1 MMKKFIY
8 ILILL
13 GQTTIWAQEKLT
25 LEKCYDLVE
34 KNYPLA
40 KQNSLLQTQS
50 ELQTKIIEKDKLP
63 KLALN
68 AQATYQSEVTQVPF
82 SIPNAT
88 IEPLNKDQYRASIDV
103 NQLIYNGGAIKAK
116 TQLKTTQIKAQQ
128 QVVEVNL
135 YQLKSQINQYFF
147 GLLLGQEK
155 QELLLAKRTLLLE
168 KSKEIQAAVKFGAV
182 LPASEQVIE
191 AEIIKINQQL
201 NDVKYD
207 QLKLWQ
213 HLEELSGTTFNTNA
227 KLSIPDNFSTE
238 NKAIRPEL
246 ELFEL
251 QNQQIEAS
259 QKVIAIT
266 NAPKLNAFVQGGY
279 GNPALNMLN
288 NSFETFY
295 MTGVK
300 LNWTLFD
307 WNKTKKEKESLE
319 ISKQIISSE
328 KETFEVNQ
336 KRQLQEVNFEI
347 SKIEDQLKSDSEII
361 QLREKI
367 VRSAEAQMKN
377 GVITSSDYLYEVT
390 QLFESKITEQNHRI
404 QLFLSKANHQIIKG
418 I

>member
-1 MMKKFIY
+1 MKKFVY
-8 ILILL
+8 ILLSLFSIPF
-13 GQTTIWAQEKLT
+13 WAQEKIT
-25 LEKCYDLVE
+25 LEKCYELVE

-40 KQNSLLQTQS
+40 KQNQLLQSQS
-50 ELQTKIIEKDKLP
+50 ELQTNILEKEKLP
-63 KLALN
+63 KIALN

-82 SIPNAT
+82 SMPNAT
-88 IEPLNKDQYRASIDV
+88 IEPLNKDQYRATLDV
-103 NQLIYNGGAIKAK
+103 NQLLYNGGAIKAQ
-116 TQLKTTQIKAQQ
+116 TQLKASQIKTQQ
-128 QVVEVNL
+128 KLVDINL
-135 YQLKSQINQYFF
+135 YQLKNLVNQYYF

-155 QELLLAKRTLLLE
+155 EELLLTKRKLLQE
-168 KSKEIQAAVKFGAV
+168 KSKEIQVAVKFGAV

-191 AEIIKINQQL
+191 AEIIKINQQV

-213 HLEELSGTTFNTNA
+213 HLEELSGTAFNTNA
-227 KLSIPDNFSTE
+227 KLAIPENFSSI
-238 NKAIRPEL
+238 NDVNRPEL

-251 QNQQIEAS
+251 QKQQIEAS
-259 QKVIAIT
+259 QKVIAT
-266 NAPKLNAFVQGGY
+266 SNAPKLNAFLQGGY

-295 MTGVK
+295 MTGVR

-307 WNKTKKEKESLE
+307 WNKTKKEKEVLE
-319 ISKQIISSE
+319 ISKQIVASE

-336 KRQLQEVNFEI
+336 KRQLQEINFEI
-347 SKIEDQLKSDSEII
+347 GKMETQLKSDKEII

-377 GVITSSDYLYEVT
+377 GVITSSDYLNEVT
-390 QLFESKITEQNHRI
+390 QLFESKITEKAHQI
-404 QLFLSKANHQIIKG
+404 QLQLAKANHQIIKG

>member
-1 MMKKFIY
+1 MKKFVY
-8 ILILL
+8 ILLSLFSIPF
-13 GQTTIWAQEKLT
+13 WAQEKIT
-25 LEKCYDLVE
+25 LEKCYELVE

-40 KQNSLLQTQS
+40 KQNQLLQSQS
-50 ELQTKIIEKDKLP
+50 ELQTNILEKEKLP
-63 KLALN
+63 KIALN

-82 SIPNAT
+82 SMPNAS
-88 IEPLNKDQYRASIDV
+88 IEPLNKDQYRATLDV
-103 NQLIYNGGAIKAK
+103 NQLLYNGGAIKAQ
-116 TQLKTTQIKAQQ
+116 TQLKTSQIKAQQ
-128 QVVEVNL
+128 KLVDINL
-135 YQLKSQINQYFF
+135 YQLKNLVNQYYF

-155 QELLLAKRTLLLE
+155 EELLLTKRKLLQE
-168 KSKEIQAAVKFGAV
+168 KSREIQVAVKFGAV

-191 AEIIKINQQL
+191 AEIIKINQQV

-213 HLEELSGTTFNTNA
+213 HLEELSGTAFNTNA
-227 KLSIPDNFSTE
+227 KLAIPDNFSNE
-238 NKAIRPEL
+238 NKALRPEL

-259 QKVIAIT
+259 QRVIATT
-266 NAPKLNAFVQGGY
+266 NAPKLNAFLQGGY

-307 WNKTKKEKESLE
+307 WNKTKKEKEVLE
-319 ISKQIISSE
+319 ISKQIVASE
-328 KETFEVNQ
+328 KETFKVNQ
-336 KRQLQEVNFEI
+336 KRQLQEINFEI
-347 SKIEDQLKSDSEII
+347 GKMETQLKSDKEII

-377 GVITSSDYLYEVT
+377 GVITSSDYLNEVT
-390 QLFESKITEQNHRI
+390 QLFESKITEKTHQI
-404 QLFLSKANHQIIKG
+404 QLQLAKANHQIIKG

>member
-1 MMKKFIY
+1 MKKFVY
-8 ILILL
+8 ILLSLFSIPF
-13 GQTTIWAQEKLT
+13 WAQEKIT
-25 LEKCYDLVE
+25 LEKCYELVE

-40 KQNSLLQTQS
+40 KQNQLLQSQS
-50 ELQTKIIEKDKLP
+50 ELQTNILEKEKLP
-63 KLALN
+63 KIALN

-82 SIPNAT
+82 SMPNAT
-88 IEPLNKDQYRASIDV
+88 IEPLNKDQYRATLDV
-103 NQLIYNGGAIKAK
+103 NQLLYNGGAIKAQ
-116 TQLKTTQIKAQQ
+116 TQLKASQIKTQQ
-128 QVVEVNL
+128 KLVDINL
-135 YQLKSQINQYFF
+135 YQLKNLVNQYYF

-155 QELLLAKRTLLLE
+155 EELLLTKRKLLQE
-168 KSKEIQAAVKFGAV
+168 KSKEIQVAVKFGAV

-213 HLEELSGTTFNTNA
+213 HLEELSGTAFNTNA
-227 KLSIPDNFSTE
+227 KLAIPENFSSI
-238 NKAIRPEL
+238 NDVNRPEL

-251 QNQQIEAS
+251 QKQQIEAS
-259 QKVIAIT
+259 QKVIAT
-266 NAPKLNAFVQGGY
+266 SNAPKLNAFLQGGY

-295 MTGVK
+295 MTGIK

-307 WNKTKKEKESLE
+307 WNKTKKEKEVLE
-319 ISKQIISSE
+319 ISKQIVASE

-336 KRQLQEVNFEI
+336 KRQLQEINFEI
-347 SKIEDQLKSDSEII
+347 GKMETQLKSDKEII

-377 GVITSSDYLYEVT
+377 GVITSSDYLNEVT
-390 QLFESKITEQNHRI
+390 QLFESKITEKTHQI
-404 QLFLSKANHQIIKG
+404 QLQLTKANHQIIKG

>member
-1 MMKKFIY
+1 MKKLFH
-8 ILILL
+8 ILL
-13 GQTTIWAQEKLT
+13 LMAAPAIWAQEKLT
-25 LEKCYDLVE
+25 LEKCYELVE

-40 KQNSLLQTQS
+40 KQNSLLQSQS
-50 ELQTKIIEKDKLP
+50 ELQTKILEKDKLP
-63 KLALN
+63 KVALN

-88 IEPLNKDQYRASIDV
+88 IEPLNKDQYRATLDV
-103 NQLIYNGGAIKAK
+103 NQLIYNGGAIKAQ
-116 TQLKTTQIKAQQ
+116 TQLKSSQIKTQQ

-155 QELLLAKRTLLLE
+155 QELLLAKQTLLLE

-182 LPASEQVIE
+182 LPSSEQVIE

-201 NDVKYD
+201 NDLKYD

-213 HLEELSGTTFNTNA
+213 HLEALSGTTFNTNA
-227 KLSIPDNFSTE
+227 KLAIPDHFTSEAN
-238 NKAIRPEL
+238 AIRPEL
-246 ELFEL
+246 ELFAL

-259 QKVIAIT
+259 QKVIASS

-279 GNPALNMLN
+279 GNPALNMLS

-295 MTGVK
+295 MTGIR

-307 WNKTKKEKESLE
+307 WNKTKKEKEVLE
-319 ISKQIISSE
+319 ISKELIASE

-336 KRQLQEVNFEI
+336 KRQLQEINFEI
-347 SKIEDQLKSDSEII
+347 GKIEDQLKSDTEII

-367 VRSAEAQMKN
+367 VRSADAQMKN
-377 GVITSSDYLYEVT
+377 GVITSSEYLNEVT
-390 QLFESKITEQNHRI
+390 QLFESKITEKTHRI
-404 QLFLSKANHQIIKG
+404 QLFLAKANHQIIKG

>member
-1 MMKKFIY
+1 MKKFVY
-8 ILILL
+8 ILLSLFSIPFC
-13 GQTTIWAQEKLT
+13 AQEKIT
-25 LEKCYDLVE
+25 LEKCYELVE

-40 KQNSLLQTQS
+40 KQNQLLQSQS
-50 ELQTKIIEKDKLP
+50 ELQTNILEKEKLP
-63 KLALN
+63 KIALN

-82 SIPNAT
+82 SMPNAT
-88 IEPLNKDQYRASIDV
+88 IEPLNKDQYRATLDV
-103 NQLIYNGGAIKAK
+103 NQLLYNGGAIKAQ
-116 TQLKTTQIKAQQ
+116 TQLKASQIKTQQ
-128 QVVEVNL
+128 KLVDINL
-135 YQLKSQINQYFF
+135 YQLKSLVNQYYF

-155 QELLLAKRTLLLE
+155 EELLLTKRKLLQE
-168 KSKEIQAAVKFGAV
+168 KSKEIQVAVKFGAV
-182 LPASEQVIE
+182 LPTSEQVIE

-213 HLEELSGTTFNTNA
+213 HLEELSGTAFNTNA
-227 KLSIPDNFSTE
+227 KLAIPENFSSI
-238 NKAIRPEL
+238 NDVNRPEL

-251 QNQQIEAS
+251 QKQQIEAS
-259 QKVIAIT
+259 QKVIAT
-266 NAPKLNAFVQGGY
+266 SNAPKLDAFLQGGY

-295 MTGVK
+295 MTGIK

-307 WNKTKKEKESLE
+307 WNKTKKEKEVLE
-319 ISKQIISSE
+319 ISKQIVASE

-336 KRQLQEVNFEI
+336 KRQLQEINFEI
-347 SKIEDQLKSDSEII
+347 GKMETQLKSDKEII

-377 GVITSSDYLYEVT
+377 GVITSSDYLNEVT
-390 QLFESKITEQNHRI
+390 QLFESKITEKTHQI
-404 QLFLSKANHQIIKG
+404 QLQLAKANHQIIKG

>member
-1 MMKKFIY
+1 MKKFVY
-8 ILILL
+8 ILLSLFSIPFC
-13 GQTTIWAQEKLT
+13 AQEKIT
-25 LEKCYDLVE
+25 LEKCYELVE

-40 KQNSLLQTQS
+40 KQNQLLQSQS
-50 ELQTKIIEKDKLP
+50 ELQTNILEKEKLP
-63 KLALN
+63 KIALN

-82 SIPNAT
+82 SMPNAS
-88 IEPLNKDQYRASIDV
+88 IEPLNKDQYRATLDV
-103 NQLIYNGGAIKAK
+103 NQLLYNGGAIKAQ
-116 TQLKTTQIKAQQ
+116 TQLKASQIKTQQ
-128 QVVEVNL
+128 KLVDINL
-135 YQLKSQINQYFF
+135 YQLKNLVNQYYF

-155 QELLLAKRTLLLE
+155 EELLLTKRKLLQE
-168 KSKEIQAAVKFGAV
+168 KSKERQVAVKFGAV

-213 HLEELSGTTFNTNA
+213 HLEELSGTAFNTNA
-227 KLSIPDNFSTE
+227 KLAIPENFSSI
-238 NKAIRPEL
+238 NDVNRPEL

-251 QNQQIEAS
+251 QKQQIEAS
-259 QKVIAIT
+259 QKVIAT
-266 NAPKLNAFVQGGY
+266 SNAPKLNAFLQGGY

-295 MTGVK
+295 MTGVR

-307 WNKTKKEKESLE
+307 WNKTKKEKEVLE
-319 ISKQIISSE
+319 ISKQIVASE

-336 KRQLQEVNFEI
+336 KRQLQEINFEI
-347 SKIEDQLKSDSEII
+347 GKMETQLKSDKEII

-377 GVITSSDYLYEVT
+377 GVITSSDYLNEVT
-390 QLFESKITEQNHRI
+390 QLFESKITEKTHQI
-404 QLFLSKANHQIIKG
+404 QLQLAKANHQIIKG

>member
-1 MMKKFIY
+1 MKKLFH
-8 ILILL
+8 ILL
-13 GQTTIWAQEKLT
+13 LMAAPAIWAQEKLT
-25 LEKCYDLVE
+25 LEKCYELVE

-40 KQNSLLQTQS
+40 KQNSLLQNQS
-50 ELQTKIIEKDKLP
+50 ELQTKILEKDKLP
-63 KLALN
+63 KVAIN

-82 SIPNAT
+82 SMPNAT
-88 IEPLNKDQYRASIDV
+88 IEPLNKDQYRATLDV
-103 NQLIYNGGAIKAK
+103 NQLIYNGGAIKAQ
-116 TQLKTTQIKAQQ
+116 TQLKSTQIKAQQ

-213 HLEELSGTTFNTNA
+213 HLEALSGTTFNTNA
-227 KLSIPDNFSTE
+227 KLAIPDHFTSVDNT
-238 NKAIRPEL
+238 IRPEL
-246 ELFEL
+246 ELFAL

-259 QKVIAIT
+259 QKVIATT

-295 MTGVK
+295 MTGIR

-307 WNKTKKEKESLE
+307 WNKTKKEKEVLE
-319 ISKQIISSE
+319 ISKQLIASE

-336 KRQLQEVNFEI
+336 KRQLQDINFEI
-347 SKIEDQLKSDSEII
+347 GKIEDQLKSDTEII

-367 VRSAEAQMKN
+367 LRSADAQMKN
-377 GVITSSDYLYEVT
+377 GVITSSEYLNEVT
-390 QLFESKITEQNHRI
+390 QLFESKITEQTHRI
-404 QLFLSKANHQIIKG
+404 QLFLAKVNHQIIKG

>member
-1 MMKKFIY
+1 MKKFVY
-8 ILILL
+8 ILLSLFSIPF
-13 GQTTIWAQEKLT
+13 WAQEKIT
-25 LEKCYDLVE
+25 LEKCYELVE

-40 KQNSLLQTQS
+40 KQNQLLQSQS
-50 ELQTKIIEKDKLP
+50 ELQTNILEKEKLP
-63 KLALN
+63 KIALN

-82 SIPNAT
+82 SMPNAT
-88 IEPLNKDQYRASIDV
+88 IEPLNKDQYRATLDV
-103 NQLIYNGGAIKAK
+103 NQLLYNGGAIKAQ
-116 TQLKTTQIKAQQ
+116 TQLKASQIKTQQ
-128 QVVEVNL
+128 KLVDINL
-135 YQLKSQINQYFF
+135 YQLKNLVNQYYF

-155 QELLLAKRTLLLE
+155 EELLLTKRKLLQE
-168 KSKEIQAAVKFGAV
+168 KSREIQVAVKFGAV

-191 AEIIKINQQL
+191 AEIIIINQQL

-213 HLEELSGTTFNTNA
+213 HLEELSGTAFNTNA
-227 KLSIPDNFSTE
+227 KLAIPENFSSI
-238 NKAIRPEL
+238 NDVNRPEL

-251 QNQQIEAS
+251 QKQQIEAS
-259 QKVIAIT
+259 QKVIAT
-266 NAPKLNAFVQGGY
+266 SNAPKLNAFLQGGY

-295 MTGVK
+295 MTGIK

-307 WNKTKKEKESLE
+307 WNKTKKEKEVLE
-319 ISKQIISSE
+319 ISKQIVASE

-336 KRQLQEVNFEI
+336 KRQLQEINFEI
-347 SKIEDQLKSDSEII
+347 GKMETQLKSDKEII

-377 GVITSSDYLYEVT
+377 GVITSSDYLNEVT
-390 QLFESKITEQNHRI
+390 QLFESKITEKTHQI
-404 QLFLSKANHQIIKG
+404 QLQLAKANHQIIKG

>member
-1 MMKKFIY
+1 MKKFVY
-8 ILILL
+8 ILLSLFSIPF
-13 GQTTIWAQEKLT
+13 WAQEKIT
-25 LEKCYDLVE
+25 LEKCYELVE

-40 KQNSLLQTQS
+40 KQNQLLQSQS
-50 ELQTKIIEKDKLP
+50 ELQTNILEKEKLP
-63 KLALN
+63 KIALN

-82 SIPNAT
+82 SMPNAT
-88 IEPLNKDQYRASIDV
+88 IEPLNKDQYRATLDV
-103 NQLIYNGGAIKAK
+103 NQLLYNGGAIKAQ
-116 TQLKTTQIKAQQ
+116 TQLKTSQIKAQQ
-128 QVVEVNL
+128 KLVDINL
-135 YQLKSQINQYFF
+135 YQLKNLVNQYYF

-155 QELLLAKRTLLLE
+155 EELLLTKRKLLQE
-168 KSKEIQAAVKFGAV
+168 KSKEIQVAVKFGAV

-213 HLEELSGTTFNTNA
+213 HLEELSGTAFNTNA
-227 KLSIPDNFSTE
+227 KLAIPENFSSI
-238 NKAIRPEL
+238 NDVNRPEL

-251 QNQQIEAS
+251 QKQQIEAS
-259 QKVIAIT
+259 QKVIAT
-266 NAPKLNAFVQGGY
+266 SNAPKLNAFLQGGY

-295 MTGVK
+295 MTGIK

-307 WNKTKKEKESLE
+307 WNKTKKEKEVLE
-319 ISKQIISSE
+319 ISKQIVASE

-336 KRQLQEVNFEI
+336 KRQLQEINFEI
-347 SKIEDQLKSDSEII
+347 GKMETQLKSDKEII

-377 GVITSSDYLYEVT
+377 GVITSSDYLNEVT
-390 QLFESKITEQNHRI
+390 QLFESKITEKTHQI
-404 QLFLSKANHQIIKG
+404 QLQLAKANHQIIKG

>member
-1 MMKKFIY
+1 MKKFVY
-8 ILILL
+8 ILLSLFSIPF
-13 GQTTIWAQEKLT
+13 WAQEKIT
-25 LEKCYDLVE
+25 LEKCYELVE

-40 KQNSLLQTQS
+40 KQNQLLQSQS
-50 ELQTKIIEKDKLP
+50 ELQTNILEKEKLP
-63 KLALN
+63 KIALN

-82 SIPNAT
+82 SMPNAT
-88 IEPLNKDQYRASIDV
+88 IEPLNKDQYRATLDV
-103 NQLIYNGGAIKAK
+103 NQLLYNGGAIKAQ
-116 TQLKTTQIKAQQ
+116 TQLKASQIKTQQ
-128 QVVEVNL
+128 KLVDINL
-135 YQLKSQINQYFF
+135 YQLKNLVNQYYF

-155 QELLLAKRTLLLE
+155 EELLLTKRKLLQE
-168 KSKEIQAAVKFGAV
+168 KSKEIQVAVKFGAV
-182 LPASEQVIE
+182 LPTSEQVIE

-213 HLEELSGTTFNTNA
+213 HLEELSGTAFNTNA
-227 KLSIPDNFSTE
+227 KLAIPENFSSI
-238 NKAIRPEL
+238 NDVNRPEL

-251 QNQQIEAS
+251 QKQQIEAS
-259 QKVIAIT
+259 QKVIAT
-266 NAPKLNAFVQGGY
+266 SNAPKLNAFLQGGY

-295 MTGVK
+295 MTGIK

-307 WNKTKKEKESLE
+307 WNKTKKEKEVLE
-319 ISKQIISSE
+319 ISKQIVASE

-336 KRQLQEVNFEI
+336 KRQLQEINFEI
-347 SKIEDQLKSDSEII
+347 GKMETQLKSDKEII

-377 GVITSSDYLYEVT
+377 GVITSSDYLNEVT
-390 QLFESKITEQNHRI
+390 QLFESKITEKTHQI
-404 QLFLSKANHQIIKG
+404 QLQLAKANHQIIKG

>member
-1 MMKKFIY
+1 MKKFVY
-8 ILILL
+8 ILLSLFSIPF
-13 GQTTIWAQEKLT
+13 WAQEKIT
-25 LEKCYDLVE
+25 LEKCYELVE

-40 KQNSLLQTQS
+40 KQNQLLQSQS
-50 ELQTKIIEKDKLP
+50 ELQTNILEKEKLP
-63 KLALN
+63 KIALN

-82 SIPNAT
+82 SMPNAT
-88 IEPLNKDQYRASIDV
+88 IEPLNKDQYRATLDV
-103 NQLIYNGGAIKAK
+103 NQLLYNGGAIKAQ
-116 TQLKTTQIKAQQ
+116 TQLKASQIKPQQ
-128 QVVEVNL
+128 KLVDINL
-135 YQLKSQINQYFF
+135 YQLKNLVNQYYF

-155 QELLLAKRTLLLE
+155 EELLLTKRKLLQE
-168 KSKEIQAAVKFGAV
+168 KSKEIQVAVKFGAV

-213 HLEELSGTTFNTNA
+213 HLEELSGTAFNTNA
-227 KLSIPDNFSTE
+227 KLAIPENFSSI
-238 NKAIRPEL
+238 NDVNRPEL

-251 QNQQIEAS
+251 QKQQIEAS
-259 QKVIAIT
+259 QKVIAT
-266 NAPKLNAFVQGGY
+266 SNAPKLNAFLQGGY

-295 MTGVK
+295 MTGIK

-307 WNKTKKEKESLE
+307 WNKTKKEKEVLE
-319 ISKQIISSE
+319 ISKLIVASE

-336 KRQLQEVNFEI
+336 KRQLQEINFEI
-347 SKIEDQLKSDSEII
+347 GKMETQLKSDKEII

-377 GVITSSDYLYEVT
+377 GVITSSDYLNEVT
-390 QLFESKITEQNHRI
+390 QLFESKITEKTHQI
-404 QLFLSKANHQIIKG
+404 QLQLAKANHQIIKG

>member
-1 MMKKFIY
+1 MKKFVY
-8 ILILL
+8 ILLSLFSIPF
-13 GQTTIWAQEKLT
+13 WAQEKIT
-25 LEKCYDLVE
+25 LEKCYELVE

-40 KQNSLLQTQS
+40 KQNQLLQSQS
-50 ELQTKIIEKDKLP
+50 ELQTNILEKEKLP
-63 KLALN
+63 KIALN

-82 SIPNAT
+82 SMPNAT
-88 IEPLNKDQYRASIDV
+88 IEPLNKDQYRATLDV
-103 NQLIYNGGAIKAK
+103 NQLLYNGGAIKAQ
-116 TQLKTTQIKAQQ
+116 TQLKASQIKTQQ
-128 QVVEVNL
+128 KLVDINL
-135 YQLKSQINQYFF
+135 YQLKNLVNQYYF

-155 QELLLAKRTLLLE
+155 EELLLTKRKLLQE
-168 KSKEIQAAVKFGAV
+168 KSKEIQVAVKFGAV

-213 HLEELSGTTFNTNA
+213 HLEELSGTAFNTNA
-227 KLSIPDNFSTE
+227 KLAIPENFSSI
-238 NKAIRPEL
+238 NDVNRPEL

-251 QNQQIEAS
+251 QKQQIEAS
-259 QKVIAIT
+259 QKVIAT
-266 NAPKLNAFVQGGY
+266 SNAPKLNAFLQGGY

-295 MTGVK
+295 MTGVR

-307 WNKTKKEKESLE
+307 WNKTKKEKEVLE
-319 ISKQIISSE
+319 ISKQIVASE

-336 KRQLQEVNFEI
+336 KRQLQEINFEI
-347 SKIEDQLKSDSEII
+347 GKMETQLKSDKEII

-377 GVITSSDYLYEVT
+377 GVITSSDYLNEVT
-390 QLFESKITEQNHRI
+390 QLFESKITEKTHQI
-404 QLFLSKANHQIIKG
+404 QLQLTKANHQIIKG

>member
-1 MMKKFIY
+1 MKKFVY
-8 ILILL
+8 ILLSLFSIPFC
-13 GQTTIWAQEKLT
+13 AQEKIT
-25 LEKCYDLVE
+25 LEKCYELVE

-40 KQNSLLQTQS
+40 KQNQLLQSQS
-50 ELQTKIIEKDKLP
+50 ELQTNILEKEKLP
-63 KLALN
+63 KIALN

-82 SIPNAT
+82 SMPNAT
-88 IEPLNKDQYRASIDV
+88 IEPLNKDQYRATLDV
-103 NQLIYNGGAIKAK
+103 NQLLYNGGAIKAQ
-116 TQLKTTQIKAQQ
+116 TQLKASQIKTQQ
-128 QVVEVNL
+128 KLVDINL
-135 YQLKSQINQYFF
+135 YQLKNLVNQYYF

-155 QELLLAKRTLLLE
+155 EELLLTKRKLLQE
-168 KSKEIQAAVKFGAV
+168 KSKEIQVAVKFGAV
-182 LPASEQVIE
+182 LPTSEQVIE

-213 HLEELSGTTFNTNA
+213 HLEELSGTAFNTNA
-227 KLSIPDNFSTE
+227 KLAIPENFSSI
-238 NKAIRPEL
+238 NDVNRPEL

-251 QNQQIEAS
+251 QKQQIEAS
-259 QKVIAIT
+259 QKVIAT
-266 NAPKLNAFVQGGY
+266 SNAPKLNAFLQGGY

-295 MTGVK
+295 MTGIK

-307 WNKTKKEKESLE
+307 WNKTKKEKEVLE
-319 ISKQIISSE
+319 ISKQIVASE

-336 KRQLQEVNFEI
+336 KRQLQEINFEI
-347 SKIEDQLKSDSEII
+347 GKMETQLKSDKEII

-377 GVITSSDYLYEVT
+377 GVITSSDYLNEVT
-390 QLFESKITEQNHRI
+390 QLFESKITEKTHQI
-404 QLFLSKANHQIIKG
+404 QLQLAKANHQIIKG

>member
-1 MMKKFIY
+1 MKKFVY
-8 ILILL
+8 IALCFASNAF
-13 GQTTIWAQEKLT
+13 WAQEKLT
-25 LEKCYDLVE
+25 FEKCYELVE

-40 KQNSLLQTQS
+40 KQNNLLQSQA
-50 ELQTKIIEKDKLP
+50 ELQTKILEKDKLP
-63 KLALN
+63 KVALN

-82 SIPNAT
+82 SMPNTT
-88 IEPLNKDQYRASIDV
+88 IEPLSKDQYRATLDV
-103 NQLIYNGGAIKAK
+103 NQLIYNGGAIKAQ
-116 TQLKTTQIKAQQ
+116 TQLKSSQIKMQQ

-201 NDVKYD
+201 NEVKYD

-213 HLEELSGTTFNTNA
+213 HLEALSGTTFNTNV
-227 KLSIPDNFSTE
+227 KLAIPDHFVSEAN
-238 NKAIRPEL
+238 AIRPEL
-246 ELFEL
+246 ELFAL

-259 QKVIAIT
+259 QKVIATT
-266 NAPKLNAFVQGGY
+266 NAPKLNAFLQGGY

-295 MTGVK
+295 MTGIR

-307 WNKTKKEKESLE
+307 WNKTKKEKEVLE
-319 ISKQIISSE
+319 ISKQLIASE

-336 KRQLQEVNFEI
+336 KRQLQEINFEI
-347 SKIEDQLKSDSEII
+347 GKIEDLLKSDSEII

-367 VRSAEAQMKN
+367 VRSADAQMKN
-377 GVITSSDYLYEVT
+377 GVITSSEYLNEVT
-390 QLFESKITEQNHRI
+390 QLFESKITEQTHRI
-404 QLFLSKANHQIIKG
+404 QLFLAKANHQIIKG